1 MLLLPALPLAVR
13 RVTVA
18 AVARLFRWKAGKFRF
33 YPDQV
38 SQRYFQG
45 SEQTLISNQL
55 LAQTMQS
62 ACLGHVPFDTSAGR
76 VAQPTPSVRHCART
90 HPPHVRAHPL
100 AGGHLFALRDAWAA
114 YRTSCAGDVLTTA
127 FPLVRSPRAAIYNDT
142 VADRGEQSGDCP
154 AALLPRGRCA
164 LSAKRLRE
172 T

>member
-1 MLLLPALPLAVR
+1 M
-13 RVTVA
+13 
-18 AVARLFRWKAGKFRF
+18 
-33 YPDQV
+33 

-142 VADRGEQSGDCP
+142 VADRGEQSGD
-154 AALLPRGRCA
+154 LPRGPPPTRA
-164 LSAKRLRE
+164 LRAVCQAPPGDLVQVDAAAIGGAVGPPP
-172 T
+172 